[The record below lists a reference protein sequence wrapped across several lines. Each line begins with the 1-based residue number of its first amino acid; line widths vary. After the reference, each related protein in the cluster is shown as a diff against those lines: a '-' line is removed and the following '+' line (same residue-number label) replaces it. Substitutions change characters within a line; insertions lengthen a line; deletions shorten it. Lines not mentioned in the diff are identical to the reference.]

1 MKKHLIRDSLEMLK
15 KRKESKEKVKELI
28 LNPRVKNQEL
38 YYNIMYFEEIEYERK
53 KAEDFL

>member
-53 KAEDFL
+53 KAEDFS